1 MAEKIERIDKRRK
14 ENPRN
19 KVYQFRMNSDEDE
32 LLESL
37 SVITD
42 TPKSEVIRNA
52 LKLYEKIKRVGSN
65 Y

>member
-1 MAEKIERIDKRRK
+1 MAETVERIDKRRK

-19 KVYQFRMNSDEDE
+19 KVYQFRMNDDEDE
-32 LLESL
+32 LLDFL

-42 TPKSEVIRNA
+42 APKSEVIRNA
-52 LKLYEKIKRVGSN
+52 LKMYEQVKRVNAN

>member
-1 MAEKIERIDKRRK
+1 MGIITEKIDKRRK

-19 KVYQFRMNSDEDE
+19 RVYQFRMNGDEGE

-42 TPKSEVIRNA
+42 DPKSEVIRKA
-52 LKLYEKIKRVGSN
+52 LKLYDQVKRSSGE

>member
-1 MAEKIERIDKRRK
+1 MAENIEQIDKRRK

-19 KVYQFRMNSDEDE
+19 KVYQFRMNSDEGE

-52 LKLYEKIKRVGSN
+52 LKLYEKVKRVGGN